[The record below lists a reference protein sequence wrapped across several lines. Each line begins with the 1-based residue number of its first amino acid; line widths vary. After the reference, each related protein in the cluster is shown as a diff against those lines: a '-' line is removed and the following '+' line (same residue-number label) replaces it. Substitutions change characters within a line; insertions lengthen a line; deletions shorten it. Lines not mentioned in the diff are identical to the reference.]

1 MKDRRSVDDLS
12 IDELQRVLS
21 ERKRE
26 AREAR
31 LSRYR
36 ETGRALPVTPVGV
49 LPQGDPGAAP
59 VAPPRPRSPVRR
71 LLEGLLLLVE
81 IGAVLGLIY
90 AAYNGKNILDSLNR
104 EAARAMAAEIQALPT
119 PIPTPVITAVVLPA
133 GHTPPTAPGGARFN
147 EAEIPADLRQ
157 WARALPAPI
166 VPTPGSLQARRII
179 IPAIN
184 VDALV
189 VQGDD
194 WEQLKKGVGQHLGSG
209 DPGQPGNLVLS
220 AHNDIFGEIF
230 RRLDELQPGDEI
242 QVHTLTQVFTYLVSG
257 TRVVEPTEV
266 SVLAPTPHS
275 SITLISCYPYL
286 VDTQRIVVS
295 GDLRAP

>member
-21 ERKRE
+21 EKKRE

-31 LSRYR
+31 LARYR
-36 ETGRALPVTPVGV
+36 ETGRALPVVPVGV
-49 LPQGDPGAAP
+49 LPEGDHAATP
-59 VAPPRPRSPVRR
+59 VAPPRPRSLARR
-71 LLEGLLLLVE
+71 ALDGLLLLVE
-81 IGAVLGLIY
+81 IAAVAGLIY
-90 AAYNGKNILDSLNR
+90 VAYNGKNILDNLNR
-104 EAARAMAAEIQALPT
+104 EAAQMMAAGVQALPT
-119 PIPTPVITAVVLPA
+119 SAPTPVITAVVLPA
-133 GHTPPTAPGGARFN
+133 GHTPPTDPGGARFN
-147 EAEIPADLRQ
+147 EAEIPEDLRQ
-157 WARALPAPI
+157 WVRALPAPI
-166 VPTPGSLQARRII
+166 VPTQGPMQARRII

-184 VDALV
+184 VDALI

-242 QVHTLTQVFTYLVSG
+242 QIHTLTQVFTYAVTG
-257 TRVVEPTEV
+257 TRIVEPTEV
-266 SVLAPTPHS
+266 SVLAATPHS
-275 SITLISCYPYL
+275 SITLISCYPYW

-295 GDLRAP
+295 GDLKTP